1 MYAPST
7 REPNAYLLEVSSMFN
22 SGILDVAIG
31 LIFIYLLL
39 SLIASAANEM
49 IEHGLKNRASDLER
63 GIRELLE
70 DPDKPSSIVKDL
82 YNHPLV
88 NSLFVG
94 KYHDPNDKDTP
105 SPKDDK
111 SAKPKPKN
119 SNQLPSYIPAR
130 NFALALMDLAISGKA
145 EGGAP
150 AVQPAAGA
158 TGPATGAAAAAQEIA
173 RLRDALSKP
182 NDVLPDRVRN
192 ALLALINQA
201 GNDINK
207 ARESIED
214 WFNSAMDRVSGW
226 YKRRSQLIVFVIG
239 LLTAFAVNADSV
251 LIAKRLAAD
260 KSLRESLTNAA
271 EEYARVNASA
281 SPSPTPA
288 GTATP
293 TPTPTPTPG
302 ATPAATPSA
311 TATPNLAIMRTC
323 PPPDCDDVD
332 SPECKLK
339 KSLCEIEGLGLP
351 IGWEYENDPRR
362 HWPGTNLSG
371 VGGWVD
377 QFYWH
382 SLGWLLTALA
392 VSLGAPFWFD
402 LLNKFIVVRSTVK
415 PKEKSPEEPSKD

>member
-1 MYAPST
+1 
-7 REPNAYLLEVSSMFN
+7 MFN

-49 IEHGLKNRASDLER
+49 IERWLKNRASDLER

-70 DPDKPSSIVKDL
+70 DPEKPSSIVKDL

-94 KYHDPNDKDTP
+94 KYHDSSNDKDKP
-105 SPKDDK
+105 STDDDK
-111 SAKPKPKN
+111 SAKPTRN
-119 SNQLPSYIPAR
+119 TSNQLPSYIPAR

-150 AVQPAAGA
+150 PAQPPAGA
-158 TGPATGAAAAAQEIA
+158 TGPATAAAAAAYEIG
-173 RLRDALSKP
+173 RLREALSKP

-239 LLTAFAVNADSV
+239 LLIAFAVNADSV

-281 SPSPTPA
+281 SPSPTPS
-288 GTATP
+288 GTP
-293 TPTPTPTPG
+293 TATPTPTPG

-323 PPPDCDDVD
+323 PPPDCDDGD
-332 SPECKLK
+332 SPACKLK

-362 HWPGTNLSG
+362 HWPGMNVFG
-371 VGGWVD
+371 DGGWVD

-415 PKEKSPEEPSKD
+415 PKEKSPEEQSKD